1 MLITGLNDQGLK
13 CGLSRVRPLKTH
25 GPRAKF
31 WVELWSNPAK
41 RYYNA
46 KIVFSK
52 NWLKLRSISINLF
65 FSERRKLQQMHFSY
79 EPFFLKSLT
88 FFWNE
93 LWIRIEK
100 KQWPKLEALSFF
112 MIKILT
118 YEFSFLHR
126 QEILNIKTFLK
137 LKRKFLLSTYYYTT

>member
-1 MLITGLNDQGLK
+1 MW
-13 CGLSRVRPLKTH
+13 
-25 GPRAKF
+25 PRLGQATQNPSPAGQISGR
-31 WVELWSNPAK
+31 LWPNPALVAK
-41 RYYNA
+41 RYYSNA
-46 KIVFSK
+46 KMVFSK

-65 FSERRKLQQMHFSY
+65 FSERRKLQQMHFGY

-93 LWIRIEK
+93 LWIRMEK

-137 LKRKFLLSTYYYTT
+137 WIVWKFLLSTYYYTMYINVKN